1 MSTTEVMHRYDLNDW
16 FGQARHDGRP
26 NVHHHSPAH
35 ADPLLE
41 RLRAVH
47 GCPRYDL
54 PRELM
59 QAFDLRRFARE
70 YLYKAW

>member
-1 MSTTEVMHRYDLNDW
+1 MSNTEEVHRYDLSDC
-16 FGQARHDGRP
+16 FGEAGPDGRP
-26 NVHHHSPAH
+26 NVHDCSPAR
-35 ADPLLE
+35 ANPLLK

-59 QAFDLRRFARE
+59 PAFDMRKFARE
-70 YLYKAW
+70 YLYKGQ

>member
-1 MSTTEVMHRYDLNDW
+1 VYDY
-16 FGQARHDGRP
+16 
-26 NVHHHSPAH
+26 SPVR

-41 RLRAVH
+41 RLCAVH

-59 QAFDLRRFARE
+59 KAFDLRKFARE
-70 YLYKAW
+70 YL

>member
-1 MSTTEVMHRYDLNDW
+1 MSY
-16 FGQARHDGRP
+16 DGRP
-26 NVHHHSPAH
+26 NVYDCSSAR
-35 ADPLLE
+35 ADPLLK

-59 QAFDLRRFARE
+59 QAFDMRKLARE
-70 YLYKAW
+70 YLYKGQ

>member
-1 MSTTEVMHRYDLNDW
+1 MSTTEVMHRYDLSDC
-16 FGQARHDGRP
+16 FGETDHDGHPKVYDCSLAR
-26 NVHHHSPAH
+26 

-47 GCPRYDL
+47 GCPRFDL

-59 QAFDLRRFARE
+59 QAFDVRKFARE
-70 YLYKAW
+70 YLYKA

>member
-1 MSTTEVMHRYDLNDW
+1 MPMTEVMHRYDLSDC
-16 FGQARHDGRP
+16 FGDAGRDGRP
-26 NVHHHSPAH
+26 NVYYRSPAL

-47 GCPRYDL
+47 GCPRFDL

-59 QAFDLRRFARE
+59 QAFDVRKFARE
-70 YLYKAW
+70 YLYKA